1 MTTHDTHTTDDTQ
14 HDDHSHAESFTFMGR
29 TFPVPLYTG
38 VFGLLGVLTLIEVTL
53 SQVIPRGELPGY
65 VDLVGLIMIIIAVGK
80 ASLVVWFYMH
90 LNKDNRIFMISLL
103 VPTFLVILA
112 TLFLS
117 IVPPGGY

>member
-1 MTTHDTHTTDDTQ
+1 MTTHDTHTTDT
-14 HDDHSHAESFTFMGR
+14 HHEADHSHAESFIFMGR

-38 VFGLLGVLTLIEVTL
+38 VFLLLGVLTLIEVTL

-65 VDLVGLIMIIIAVGK
+65 VDLVGLLMIIIAVGK

-90 LNKDNRIFMISLL
+90 LNKDSRIFLICLL
-103 VPTFLVILA
+103 VPTFLVIVS

>member
-1 MTTHDTHTTDDTQ
+1 MTTHDTHATDTHHDADHA
-14 HDDHSHAESFTFMGR
+14 HDDSFTFMGR

-38 VFGLLGVLTLIEVTL
+38 IFGMLGILTIIEVAL
-53 SQVIPRGELPGY
+53 SQIIPRGELPGY
-65 VDLVGLIMIIIAVGK
+65 VDLVGLIMIIIAVCK

-90 LNKDNRIFMISLL
+90 LNKDSRIFLVCLL
-103 VPTFLVILA
+103 VPTFLVIVA